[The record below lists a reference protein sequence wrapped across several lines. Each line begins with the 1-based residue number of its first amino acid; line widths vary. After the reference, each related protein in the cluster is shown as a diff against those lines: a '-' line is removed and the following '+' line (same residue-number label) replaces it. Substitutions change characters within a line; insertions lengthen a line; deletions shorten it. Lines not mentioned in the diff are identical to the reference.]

1 MQLNKVIDQLTE
13 LTNGLHEDVKL
24 ASTRLEHIRLTAR
37 ANEAVNILHDLML
50 FRDAEGRDQE
60 TKNDDKTKTTDGE

>member
-1 MQLNKVIDQLTE
+1 MSLNKVIDQLTE
-13 LTNGLHEDVKL
+13 LANGLHEDVKL

-50 FRDAEGRDQE
+50 LRDAEGQDAS
-60 TKNDDKTKTTDGE
+60 TDGE

>member
-1 MQLNKVIDQLTE
+1 MSLNKVIDQLTE

-50 FRDAEGRDQE
+50 LQDDQE
-60 TKNDDKTKTTDGE
+60 TKKDDQTKTTDGE

>member
-1 MQLNKVIDQLTE
+1 MKLNKVIDQLTE

-50 FRDAEGRDQE
+50 LQDAEGQDA
-60 TKNDDKTKTTDGE
+60 NTDGE

>member
-1 MQLNKVIDQLTE
+1 MSNLNSIVEQLTA
-13 LTNGLHEDVKL
+13 LTEGLHEDVNL

-50 FRDAEGRDQE
+50 FRDAEGQQ
-60 TKNDDKTKTTDGE
+60 NANTDGE

>member
-1 MQLNKVIDQLTE
+1 MSNLNSIVEQLTA
-13 LTNGLHEDVKL
+13 LTEGLHEDVKL

-50 FRDAEGRDQE
+50 LRDAEGQDAN
-60 TKNDDKTKTTDGE
+60 TNGE

>member
-1 MQLNKVIDQLTE
+1 MSLNKVIDQLTE

-50 FRDAEGRDQE
+50 LRDAESRDQE

>member
-1 MQLNKVIDQLTE
+1 MKLNKVIDQLTE

-50 FRDAEGRDQE
+50 LQDAEGQDAN
-60 TKNDDKTKTTDGE
+60 KDGE

>member
-1 MQLNKVIDQLTE
+1 MKLNKVIDQLTE

-50 FRDAEGRDQE
+50 LQDAENQD
-60 TKNDDKTKTTDGE
+60 TSDANTDGE

>member
-50 FRDAEGRDQE
+50 LQDDQE
-60 TKNDDKTKTTDGE
+60 TTNDDSKTKTTDGE

>member
-1 MQLNKVIDQLTE
+1 MSNLNNIIDQLTE

-50 FRDAEGRDQE
+50 LQDAENQD
-60 TKNDDKTKTTDGE
+60 TPDASKNQTADGE

>member
-1 MQLNKVIDQLTE
+1 MSLNKVIDQLTE
-13 LTNGLHEDVKL
+13 LANGLHEDVKL

-50 FRDAEGRDQE
+50 LQG
-60 TKNDDKTKTTDGE
+60 TKNQDTPDANTDGE

>member
-50 FRDAEGRDQE
+50 LQDDQE
-60 TKNDDKTKTTDGE
+60 TTNDDSKNQTTDGE

>member
-50 FRDAEGRDQE
+50 LQDDQE
-60 TKNDDKTKTTDGE
+60 TKNDDSKTKTTDGE

>member
-1 MQLNKVIDQLTE
+1 MSNLNSIVEQLAALTE
-13 LTNGLHEDVKL
+13 GLHEDVKL

-50 FRDAEGRDQE
+50 LQDAEGQDAN
-60 TKNDDKTKTTDGE
+60 TNGE

>member
-1 MQLNKVIDQLTE
+1 MSNLNSIVEQLTA
-13 LTNGLHEDVKL
+13 LTEGLHEDVKL

-50 FRDAEGRDQE
+50 LRDAEGQDA
-60 TKNDDKTKTTDGE
+60 NTDGE

>member
-1 MQLNKVIDQLTE
+1 MSLNKVIDQLTE

-50 FRDAEGRDQE
+50 LQDAEGQDAN
-60 TKNDDKTKTTDGE
+60 TNGE

>member
-1 MQLNKVIDQLTE
+1 MSNLNSIVEQLTA
-13 LTNGLHEDVKL
+13 LTEGLHEDVKL

-50 FRDAEGRDQE
+50 FQDAEGQDA
-60 TKNDDKTKTTDGE
+60 NTDGE

>member
-1 MQLNKVIDQLTE
+1 MSLNKVIDQLTE

-50 FRDAEGRDQE
+50 FRDAEGQDA
-60 TKNDDKTKTTDGE
+60 NTDGE